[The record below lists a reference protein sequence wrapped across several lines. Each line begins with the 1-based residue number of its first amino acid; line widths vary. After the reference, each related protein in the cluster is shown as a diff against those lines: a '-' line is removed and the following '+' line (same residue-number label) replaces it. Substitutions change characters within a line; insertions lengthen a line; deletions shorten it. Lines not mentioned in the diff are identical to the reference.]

1 MSIQTTFDQYRVIFF
16 VIEPAIRAAL
26 EGLPLVIQSC
36 SDVVFNKAAP
46 LERKKD
52 LTASHSQKPGGFPE
66 IQQVKFGGFFQFF
79 EGK

>member
-16 VIEPAIRAAL
+16 VIEPTIRTAL

-46 LERKKD
+46 LERKK
-52 LTASHSQKPGGFPE
+52 K
-66 IQQVKFGGFFQFF
+66 I
-79 EGK
+79 